1 MEVIFEVLFEIFGEL
16 ILQVVFE
23 ALAEVGIH
31 LTRKEGAEARPRS
44 GWRLMVGYTLLGLI
58 VGGVS
63 LLVFSH
69 SLAHSHNGRLAT
81 LLLVPL
87 LAALSTVML
96 GKLRTRKGQALA
108 GIDRFMYAYLFALSM
123 ASVRYSWAQ

>member
-1 MEVIFEVLFEIFGEL
+1 MEFIFEVLFEIFGEL
-16 ILQVVFE
+16 ILQVLFE

-31 LTRKEGAEARPRS
+31 LTRRHADAQPRS
-44 GWRLMVGYTLLGLI
+44 GWRLMIGYSVLGLI
-58 VGGVS
+58 VGALS

-87 LAALSTVML
+87 LAALSTVLL
-96 GKLRTRKGQALA
+96 GKLRTRKGQTLA
-108 GIDRFMYAYLFALSM
+108 GIDRFMYAYLFALGM
-123 ASVRYSWAQ
+123 ASVRYCWAQ